1 MRQNLFLFLEPS
13 IDKYRFP
20 FNIGYTYMNRF
31 IIDEN
36 DANEIV
42 DIYKLKEFRSV
53 PSYLNTGAEDRA
65 SHEQI
70 DKWNQES
77 LQKRYRVSNNSLVD
91 EVNSFMTV

>member
-1 MRQNLFLFLEPS
+1 
-13 IDKYRFP
+13 
-20 FNIGYTYMNRF
+20 MNRF

-53 PSYLNTGAEDRA
+53 PSYLNTEVEDRA

-77 LQKRYRVSNNSLVD
+77 LQKRYRVSNNSY
-91 EVNSFMTV
+91 F